1 MRRVFVFPGQG
12 SQSVGMLAE
21 LAAQGSVITETFAE
35 ASAVLGYDL
44 WQVVQQGPA
53 EKLAETV
60 IQQPAM
66 LTAGVAT
73 WRFWKSR
80 GGYMP
85 DVVCGHSLGEF
96 TALTAAGALDLPT
109 AVGLVKRR
117 AELMQEAVPAG
128 VGAIA
133 AVLGLEDEPIAAAC
147 QQAAQGEVVELVNHN
162 SPGQAVIAGHA
173 GAVQRALELCK
184 AAGAKRALLLPMS
197 VPAHSALMRPAAERF
212 GAVVAAAPMV
222 APQFAYWSPVDGAA
236 HATVDDIRQLLTRQ
250 LASPVRWTTLVR
262 ALAAAGATTFIE
274 CGPGKVLTGLNRR
287 IEKRPEVQCLALQDP
302 ASVDAALAA
311 QDPVKEPS

>member
-1 MRRVFVFPGQG
+1 
-12 SQSVGMLAE
+12 
-21 LAAQGSVITETFAE
+21 
-35 ASAVLGYDL
+35 
-44 WQVVQQGPA
+44 
-53 EKLAETV
+53 
-60 IQQPAM
+60 M
-66 LTAGVAT
+66 LTAGIAA
-73 WRFWKSR
+73 WRYGQAC
-80 GGYMP
+80 GGFEP

-128 VGAIA
+128 IGAIA
-133 AVLGLEDEPIAAAC
+133 AVLGLDDDPIAVAC
-147 QQAAQGEVVELVNHN
+147 QQAAQGEVVELVNFN

-173 GAVQRALELCK
+173 GAVSRALDLCK
-184 AAGAKRALLLPMS
+184 SAGAKRALLLPMS

-212 GAVVAAAPMV
+212 GSVVAAAPMQ
-222 APQFAYWSPVDGAA
+222 APAFAYWSPVDGAE
-236 HATVDDIRQLLTRQ
+236 HSRVEDIRQLLTRQ

-262 ALAAAGATTFIE
+262 ALAAAGATQFIE

-302 ASVDAALAA
+302 ASVQAALAA
-311 QDPVKEPS
+311 HV

>member
-1 MRRVFVFPGQG
+1 VQVIMRRAFVFPGQG
-12 SQSVGMLAE
+12 SQSVGMLSE
-21 LAAQGSVITETFAE
+21 LAAHERVVTDTFAE

-44 WQVVQQGPA
+44 WQLVQQGPA
-53 EKLAETV
+53 EKLADTV
-60 IQQPAM
+60 VQQPAM
-66 LTAGVAT
+66 LAAGVAT
-73 WRFWKSR
+73 WRYWLAR
-80 GGYMP
+80 GGFAP

-96 TALTAAGALDLPT
+96 SALTAAGALELPA
-109 AVGLVKRR
+109 AVALVKRR

-133 AVLGLEDEPIAAAC
+133 AVLGLDDEPIAAAC
-147 QQAAQGEVVELVNHN
+147 AQAAQGEVVELVNFN
-162 SPGQAVIAGHA
+162 SPGQAVVAGHA

-184 AAGAKRALLLPMS
+184 AAGAKRALVLPMS

-212 GAVVAAAPMV
+212 GEVLAVAPMQ
-222 APQFAYWSPVDGAA
+222 APKFAYWSPVDGAA
-236 HATVDDIRQLLTRQ
+236 HSTVPDIRHLLTRQ

-262 ALAAAGATTFIE
+262 ALATAGTTTFIE

-302 ASVDAALAA
+302 AAVDAALAA
-311 QDPVKEPS
+311 QG

>member
-1 MRRVFVFPGQG
+1 MQVIMRRVFVFPGQG

-21 LAAQGSVITETFAE
+21 LAARHGVVNETFAE

-44 WQVVQQGPA
+44 WQLVQQGPA

-73 WRFWKSR
+73 WRYWQAS
-80 GGYMP
+80 GGFTP

-96 TALTAAGALDLPT
+96 SALVAAGALDLPT

-117 AELMQEAVPAG
+117 AELMQEAVPVG
-128 VGAIA
+128 IGAIA

-147 QQAAQGEVVELVNHN
+147 RQAAQGDVVELVNHN
-162 SPGQAVIAGHA
+162 SPGQAVIAGHT
-173 GAVQRALELCK
+173 GAVQRALDLCK
-184 AAGAKRALLLPMS
+184 AAGAKRAVVLPMS

-212 GAVVAAAPMV
+212 GAVIAAAAMRQPSIN
-222 APQFAYWSPVDGAA
+222 YWSPVDGAA
-236 HATVDDIRQLLTRQ
+236 HSGVDDIRALLTRQ
-250 LASPVRWTTLVR
+250 LASPVRWTGLIR
-262 ALAAAGATTFIE
+262 ALANAGATTFIE
-274 CGPGKVLTGLNRR
+274 CGPGKALTGLNRR
-287 IEKRPEVQCLALQDP
+287 IEKGPEVQCLALQDP
-302 ASVDAALAA
+302 AAVDAALAV
-311 QDPVKEPS
+311 QG

>member
-21 LAAQGSVITETFAE
+21 LAAQQPIVVDTFAE
-35 ASAVLGYDL
+35 ASAELGYDL

-53 EKLAETV
+53 ERLAETV
-60 IQQPAM
+60 TQQPAM

-73 WRFWKSR
+73 WRYWQAV
-80 GGYMP
+80 GGFAP

-96 TALTAAGALDLPT
+96 TALTVAGVLDLPT

-133 AVLGLEDEPIAAAC
+133 AVLGLDDEAIAAAC
-147 QQAAQGEVVELVNHN
+147 GEAAQGEVV
-162 SPGQAVIAGHA
+162 
-173 GAVQRALELCK
+173 QRALDLCK
-184 AAGAKRALLLPMS
+184 AAGAKRALILPMS

-212 GAVVAAAPMV
+212 GAVLAAVPMQQP
-222 APQFAYWSPVDGAA
+222 ALAFWSPVDGAA
-236 HATVDDIRQLLTRQ
+236 HFTIEEIRRLLTRQ
-250 LASPVRWTTLVR
+250 LASPVRWTSLIR
-262 ALAAAGATTFIE
+262 SLAASGATTFIE

-302 ASVDAALAA
+302 AAVQAALA
-311 QDPVKEPS
+311 V